1 MGRFLKFI
9 DKELVKVR
17 TIGGEC
23 LVIRLVEWQRLF
35 GRGCLQKKNNKSRNY
50 SKSNMFIPS
59 KKNKYYLAGPMSN
72 IPQFNYPRFFE
83 LARILREEGFTI
95 VSPAELDSP
104 ETVKAAMASPDGS
117 LGSGVVNGETW
128 GDFLA
133 RDVKLVADDV
143 DGVFVM
149 EGWESS
155 KGAKLEL
162 FVAHLA
168 KKPIFTI
175 KEVNGGL
182 EVNILTETTLF
193 HAITNDT
200 FKYAQYAG
208 VTGQAKPYQ
217 PYAGQLTPYGDQYV
231 GG

>member
-1 MGRFLKFI
+1 
-9 DKELVKVR
+9 
-17 TIGGEC
+17 
-23 LVIRLVEWQRLF
+23 
-35 GRGCLQKKNNKSRNY
+35 
-50 SKSNMFIPS
+50 MFIPS
-59 KKNKYYLAGPMSN
+59 KNKKKYYLAGPMSN

-104 ETVKAAMASPDGS
+104 ETVKAAMASPDGN

-128 GDFLA
+128 GEFLA

-149 EGWESS
+149 EGWEKSR
-155 KGAKLEL
+155 GARLEL

-175 KEVNGGL
+175 KEVTGGL
-182 EVNILTETTLF
+182 EVNTLQDVTLF

-200 FKYAQYAG
+200 FKYQNFFSKSALLEA
-208 VTGQAKPYQ
+208 AKPYPGQ
-217 PYAGQLTPYGDQYV
+217 AIPYDPYGYQKELDAYKDAY
-231 GG
+231 GRR

>member
-1 MGRFLKFI
+1 
-9 DKELVKVR
+9 
-17 TIGGEC
+17 
-23 LVIRLVEWQRLF
+23 
-35 GRGCLQKKNNKSRNY
+35 
-50 SKSNMFIPS
+50 MFIPS

-83 LARILREEGFTI
+83 LAKVLREEGFQI

-104 ETVKAAMASPDGS
+104 ATVKAAMASPDGK

-149 EGWESS
+149 DGWETS
-155 KGAKLEL
+155 KGARLEL

-168 KKPIFTI
+168 GKPIFTI
-175 KEVNGGL
+175 KEVSGGL
-182 EVNILTETTLF
+182 EVNKLSTQTLF
-193 HAITNDT
+193 HALTENS
-200 FKYAQYAG
+200 FQYNYMYMGSGQYAKQ
-208 VTGQAKPYQ
+208 QAMLDPYSYKQ
-217 PYAGQLTPYGDQYV
+217 ASSYGR
-231 GG
+231 G